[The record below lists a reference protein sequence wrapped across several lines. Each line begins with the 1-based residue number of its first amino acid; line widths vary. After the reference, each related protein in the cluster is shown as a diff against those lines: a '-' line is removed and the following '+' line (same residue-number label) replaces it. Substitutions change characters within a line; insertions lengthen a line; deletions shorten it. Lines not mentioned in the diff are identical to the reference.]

1 MDDKSMDVTARMQKI
16 GETISEYKDKL
27 VATFK
32 DMEVDVKDWHFAVGK
47 AENEYT
53 VEINVKLG
61 IKPKKE

>member
-1 MDDKSMDVTARMQKI
+1 MDDKTMDVTARMQKI

-47 AENEYT
+47 ADKEYT

-61 IKPKKE
+61 IKPKKA